1 MIANSFIKFVHFK
14 VVGEFS
20 SKKVGIPMELLFLSE
35 QIDWELNFEK
45 NALIQKL
52 ASPIN

>member
-20 SKKVGIPMELLFLSE
+20 SKKVGIPMELFLSE
-35 QIDWELNFEK
+35 QIDWELNFER
-45 NALIQKL
+45 NTLIQKL